1 MSVQTHAICMDPG
14 FAVFYKNRKLKKLLA
29 LFLVASVL
37 VVACCAFTTI
47 ALVSSLLG
55 VANSMGVFGDGK
67 LSEYIGY
74 ASILGSMAGMAGN
87 MAWPGGGIGTGY
99 GTDGFGI
106 GYTTETYAAAGQV
119 FGATDAGYMENMSAG
134 DRMDLDKAIRANPV
148 EVDKQ
153 LILNQQEAAAN
164 AATTQPDVTKDVKLS
179 PSEQVKANQDAY
191 LAGQETTTPT
201 VTSSSAT
208 SNQAIA
214 MEAGQG
220 PLSVEAADA
229 WVAANPVQ
237 GPSPMPETYV
247 ADSYSPFPW
256 GPQ

>member
-1 MSVQTHAICMDPG
+1 MDPG
-14 FAVFYKNRKLKKLLA
+14 FGVFFRNRKLKKLLA

-87 MAWPGGGIGTGY
+87 MVWPGGGIGAGY

-106 GYTTETYAAAGQV
+106 GYTTDTYAAAGQV
-119 FGATDAGYMENMSAG
+119 FGATDPGYMENMSAG

-148 EVDKQ
+148 DVDKQ
-153 LILNQQEAAAN
+153 LILNQKEAAAS
-164 AATTQPDVTKDVKLS
+164 AAANQTTVTKDVKLS
-179 PSEQVKANQDAY
+179 PAEQVKANQAAY
-191 LAGQETTTPT
+191 LESQKVPGDSIVTSTSIASPT
-201 VTSSSAT
+201 VSSGVT

-214 MEAGQG
+214 MSAGQG
-220 PLSVEAADA
+220 PLSVEYADQ
-229 WVAANPVQ
+229 WVANNPVQ
-237 GPSPMPETYV
+237 GPAPMSNVGDIFSV
-247 ADSYSPFPW
+247 AS
-256 GPQ
+256 GTKQ